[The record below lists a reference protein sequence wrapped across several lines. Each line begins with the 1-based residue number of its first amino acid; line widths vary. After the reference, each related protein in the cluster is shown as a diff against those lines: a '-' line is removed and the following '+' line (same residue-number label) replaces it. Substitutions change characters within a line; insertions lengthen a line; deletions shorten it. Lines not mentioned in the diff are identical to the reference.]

1 MTRPSNSNTSA
12 TCLVRLRQDPEGQF
26 TAQVLGVSDLQAT
39 AATREEAVEQ
49 VRALL
54 QEQVNL
60 GSLLAIDLPRENPL
74 MSRLG
79 YAKDDPYF
87 EEYLEEMRKFREEMD
102 RRENPH
108 SDPSECSG
116 NSFARSESGAKTGR
130 SLPSPCQTR

>member
-1 MTRPSNSNTSA
+1 MTRASNSRASA
-12 TCLVRLRQDPEGQF
+12 TCLVRLQQNPEGQF
-26 TAQVLGVSDLQAT
+26 TAQILGVSDLQAT
-39 AATREEAVEQ
+39 ASTREEALDQ

-60 GSLLAIDLPRENPL
+60 GSLLAIELPRQNPL

-87 EEYLEEMRKFREEMD
+87 EEYLDEIRKFREEMD

-108 SDPSECSG
+108 SGPGECSG
-116 NSFARSESGAKTGR
+116 TSS
-130 SLPSPCQTR
+130 TRTT